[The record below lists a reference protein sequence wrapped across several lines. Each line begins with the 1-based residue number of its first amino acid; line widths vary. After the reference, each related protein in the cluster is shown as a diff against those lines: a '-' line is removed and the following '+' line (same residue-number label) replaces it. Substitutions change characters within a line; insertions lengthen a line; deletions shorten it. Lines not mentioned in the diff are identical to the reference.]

1 MNSLRPR
8 RRLWGLAIWLAAAS
22 LALAL
27 LAAPASAHGKK
38 LPAKKLVEQAI
49 ALLRTQP
56 DQVEAIQDKLH
67 DAPEAKDTT
76 GVDLALVRKADQA
89 FDRRDLHRAWDLL
102 EEAIGAA
109 PHRVVRR
116 PNPRPRRPA
125 ATPAPTATSMPAMPA
140 PGEQPAQPVLH
151 ELALEGGLRAPDG
164 TAGPALLALA
174 GLLALLGGLVV
185 WRVH

>member
-1 MNSLRPR
+1 MNSLPPR

-22 LALAL
+22 LAVAL
-27 LAAPASAHGKK
+27 LAPPAFAHGKK

-56 DQVEAIQDKLH
+56 NQVQAIEDKLH
-67 DAPEAKDTT
+67 DALEAKDAA
-76 GVDLALVRKADQA
+76 GVDLALVRKADEA

-102 EEAIGAA
+102 EQAIGAA

-116 PNPRPRRPA
+116 PNPRPRMPA
-125 ATPAPTATSMPAMPA
+125 ATPPAAPATSMPM
-140 PGEQPAQPVLH
+140 PGEQAQQPVLH
-151 ELALEGGLRAPDG
+151 ELALGGGVRAPHG
-164 TAGPALLALA
+164 TAGPALLGIA
-174 GLLALLGGLVV
+174 GLLALLGALVV

>member
-1 MNSLRPR
+1 MNSLPSR
-8 RRLWGLAIWLAAAS
+8 RRLWGLVIWLAVAS
-22 LALAL
+22 LIVAL
-27 LAAPASAHGKK
+27 LAPPAFAHGKK

-56 DQVEAIQDKLH
+56 NQVEAIEDKLH
-67 DAPEAKDTT
+67 DALEAKDTS
-76 GVDLALVRKADQA
+76 GVDLALVRRADQA

-116 PNPRPRRPA
+116 PNPRPRMPA
-125 ATPAPTATSMPAMPA
+125 ATPAAPPTSMPM
-140 PGEQPAQPVLH
+140 PGEQAQQAVLH
-151 ELALEGGLRAPDG
+151 EQALEGGVRAPHG
-164 TAGPALLALA
+164 TAGPALLGIA

>member
-1 MNSLRPR
+1 MSFPAR
-8 RRLWGLAIWLAAAS
+8 RRLWGLMIWLAAAS
-22 LALAL
+22 LAVAL
-27 LAAPASAHGKK
+27 LPAPAFAHGKK

-56 DQVEAIQDKLH
+56 NQVEAIEDKIH
-67 DAPEAKDTT
+67 DALEAKDAT
-76 GVDLALVRKADQA
+76 GVDLALVRRADQA

-116 PNPRPRRPA
+116 PNPRPRMPA
-125 ATPAPTATSMPAMPA
+125 ATPAPTVTSMPAMPA
-140 PGEQPAQPVLH
+140 PGEQAPQPVLH
-151 ELALEGGLRAPDG
+151 EQALEGGVRAPQG
-164 TAGPALLALA
+164 TAGPALLGIA